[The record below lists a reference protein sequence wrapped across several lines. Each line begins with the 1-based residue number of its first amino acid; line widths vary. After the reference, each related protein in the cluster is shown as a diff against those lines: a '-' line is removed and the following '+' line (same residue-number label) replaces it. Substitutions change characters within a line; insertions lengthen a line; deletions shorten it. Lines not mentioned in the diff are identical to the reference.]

1 MQFVKYHKNYFFW
14 GDLELLC
21 FIFIKKIDR
30 FKSPF
35 PKITS
40 LSGLTLNTIDLHCY
54 YKYRKWFLWVMLR
67 IQAVVIHRNEWS
79 LTWYFWWEIYT
90 SIPNLNPHSQN
101 LVPAE
106 KAPRSKYPLMKHLW
120 YEQEHHRIYHKKNQK
135 CKILCNIPFQMK
147 KKVNGNWDN
156 KRIRISILQK
166 NKCLG

>member
-1 MQFVKYHKNYFFW
+1 MTRTLFAICQISQELFFW

-54 YKYRKWFLWVMLR
+54 YKYRKWFLWVMPQ
-67 IQAVVIHRNEWS
+67 IKAVVIHRNEWS

-90 SIPNLNPHSQN
+90 SIPNLNPLTEFGTSRKSTQVKVSSHETSLIWSGTPFHLPQEQSKMQNTMSYTFSSEKESQWK
-101 LVPAE
+101 L
-106 KAPRSKYPLMKHLW
+106 R
-120 YEQEHHRIYHKKNQK
+120 QQK
-135 CKILCNIPFQMK
+135 
-147 KKVNGNWDN
+147 D
-156 KRIRISILQK
+156 
-166 NKCLG
+166 